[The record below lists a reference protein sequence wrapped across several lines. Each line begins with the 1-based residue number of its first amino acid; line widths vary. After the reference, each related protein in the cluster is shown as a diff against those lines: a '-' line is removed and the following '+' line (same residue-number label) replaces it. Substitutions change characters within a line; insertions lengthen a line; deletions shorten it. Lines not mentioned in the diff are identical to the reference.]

1 MTRRAASPDGPDGG
15 LVVDKP
21 SGITS
26 HDIVAMA
33 RRALKQ
39 PRIGHTGTLDPLAT
53 GVLPLLIGRAT
64 RLAQFLGAD
73 QKTYE
78 AAVRFGFATST
89 YDAQGTAL
97 GPASE
102 TRVDRAQLEAALA
115 QFRGDIQQA
124 PPAVSAKHVDGKRAY
139 KLARADVAV
148 ALEPVT
154 VTVHALELLAC
165 DGAEAR
171 LRVTASAGFYVRSLA
186 HDLGRALGCGA
197 HLTSLRRTRSGS
209 FSLDGAVTA
218 ETLVRSPEAA
228 RAQML
233 PMVSLVPDLPI
244 VAVSADGLGRLKH
257 GRELTPSH
265 VAGPLPGPAERCR
278 LVDSAGA
285 LVAVGE
291 IRGGFLHPLVV
302 LM

>member
-1 MTRRAASPDGPDGG
+1 MTKRRASPDGPDGG

-53 GVLPLLIGRAT
+53 GVLPLLLGRAT
-64 RLAQFLGAD
+64 RLAQFLSAD
-73 QKTYE
+73 EKTYE
-78 AAVRFGFATST
+78 ATVRFGYATST
-89 YDAQGTAL
+89 YDAQGAPI
-97 GPASE
+97 GSASE
-102 TRVDRAQLEAALA
+102 VFVDPARLEAELGA
-115 QFRGDIQQA
+115 FRGQIQQA

-139 KLARADVAV
+139 DLARADVAV

-154 VTVHALELLAC
+154 VTVHQLELLAC
-165 DGAEAR
+165 DRAEAR

-197 HLTSLRRTRSGS
+197 HLRDLRRTRSGT
-209 FSLDGAVTA
+209 FSLQGAVSA
-218 ETLVRSPEAA
+218 ETLATSADAA
-228 RAQML
+228 RAHVL
-233 PMVSLVPDLPI
+233 PMAALVPELPL
-244 VAVSADGLGRLKH
+244 VAVSPDGVGRLRH
-257 GRELTPSH
+257 GRELAAEH
-265 VAGPLPGPAERCR
+265 VTGPLPSTARRCR
-278 LVDSAGA
+278 LVDPAGA
-285 LVAVGE
+285 LLAVGE
-291 IRGGFLHPLVV
+291 VRGGFLHPVVV

>member
-1 MTRRAASPDGPDGG
+1 MTRRAANPDGPDGG

-39 PRIGHTGTLDPLAT
+39 SRIGHTGTLDPLAT
-53 GVLPLLIGRAT
+53 GVLPLLVGRAT

-73 QKTYE
+73 RKTYE
-78 AAVRFGFATST
+78 ATVRFGFGTST
-89 YDAQGTAL
+89 YDAQGAPVGAISDASL
-97 GPASE
+97 DPA
-102 TRVDRAQLEAALA
+102 RVEAALVT
-115 QFRGDIQQA
+115 FRGDIQQV

-154 VTVHALELLAC
+154 VTVDELELMGC

-186 HDLGRALGCGA
+186 HDLGQVLGCGA
-197 HLTSLRRTRSGS
+197 HLSGLRRTRSGN
-209 FSLDGAVTA
+209 FSLDGAVSA
-218 ETLVRSPEAA
+218 ETLATSPEAV
-228 RAQML
+228 RAHVL
-233 PMVSLVPDLPI
+233 PMAALLPDLSLATVTP
-244 VAVSADGLGRLKH
+244 DGLDRLAH
-257 GRELTPSH
+257 GRELTPAHLS
-265 VAGPLPGPAERCR
+265 GPVPEATRRCR
-278 LVDSAGA
+278 LVDPAGV
-285 LVAVGE
+285 LRAVGE
-291 IRGGFLHPLVV
+291 IRGGFLHPVVV